1 MKRMI
6 LGFAL
11 ALGGLVVAAQP
22 ATAGF
27 RCSSYSYSYVT
38 TWEVC
43 RVTCVYCLDMAGNEV
58 SLYCSET
65 CWERNL

>member
-1 MKRMI
+1 MI

-11 ALGGLVVAAQP
+11 GVGWFAAAARP
-22 ATAGF
+22 ADAGF
-27 RCSSYSYSYVT
+27 FCSSYSYNYVT

-43 RVTCVYCLDMAGNEV
+43 RVTCVYCLNMAGNEV
-58 SLYCSET
+58 SLYCSEI